1 MPSPLS
7 ADHPAAQPSGPG
19 TVEALISQTRRL
31 KGEVDAVRRDARHD
45 GSDPTG
51 RWQRALYDL
60 ALHQLDDVD
69 RHLAQLRD
77 GPPLRSAPAGSG
89 RAGSSPGLVGSAEWD
104 LLTDGAHWS
113 PELYRILGRDP
124 AAAPLTLDELPSVV
138 LAEDRP
144 GLTAMVTGC
153 LVDARPIDGEFR
165 VVRPDGTVRTV
176 HMRGR
181 PVLDAHG
188 STVSLWAVLRDV
200 TALRRGRRAVSES
213 RASLPDPA
221 SAAPARPAAPHA
233 GLAGAAEAGSGS
245 DARDS
250 LTARRPRRRAVT
262 IAQHRPQRDG
272 GAMGVEDGP
281 APHVHGPYGAVGPDD
296 TELAVDRAGVDETP
310 GDHRGQAG
318 PVLRQ
323 DDGRQFVEG
332 ERGSGGVPAED
343 AVQLRGP
350 VGPVRQQIPL
360 RAADQAGRRAGPAG
374 TGGRRPERRAVPQLR
389 QVPVDVV
396 QLMQRQIVQGALP
409 AARGVRSVVPRVPPY
424 GVHLALEPPRLR
436 YQRLHRAGP

>member
-221 SAAPARPAAPHA
+221 SAAPARPAAPRARPAPPRLPGAAGLDLAAVLPPESAEGAGALWYDACATAGGEALLSMVRLTGPGPDGAPEAALLAGTLRGLALA
-233 GLAGAAEAGSGS
+233 GLAPGTLLDRLARQPGATGRPALDTAVCCLYRAADRTLRWACAGHPAPLLFRGGTGRLLGPRAEEPLEAGDLLVLHTSPAPPDRLLALAPRLAAAESAGEASRVV
-245 DARDS
+245 ARES
-250 LTARRPRRRAVT
+250 AGHGNEVCVLTAR
-262 IAQHRPQRDG
+262 
-272 GAMGVEDGP
+272 
-281 APHVHGPYGAVGPDD
+281 
-296 TELAVDRAGVDETP
+296 
-310 GDHRGQAG
+310 
-318 PVLRQ
+318 
-323 DDGRQFVEG
+323 VEG
-332 ERGSGGVPAED
+332 
-343 AVQLRGP
+343 
-350 VGPVRQQIPL
+350 
-360 RAADQAGRRAGPAG
+360 
-374 TGGRRPERRAVPQLR
+374 
-389 QVPVDVV
+389 
-396 QLMQRQIVQGALP
+396 
-409 AARGVRSVVPRVPPY
+409 
-424 GVHLALEPPRLR
+424 
-436 YQRLHRAGP
+436 